1 MPRVYYTEVTE
12 RLGAAGNSAGRAY
25 AFVARQ
31 PSWFQRFLVGLV
43 LVTLFGIGLLIIIPL
58 LALGAVVVFVLF
70 VVAWI
75 QSLFAGAKRPG
86 GMMDKRENVRVR
98 DHSDT

>member
-12 RLGAAGNSAGRAY
+12 RLGTAGSRAGRAY
-25 AFVARQ
+25 AFIARQ
-31 PSWFQRFLVGLV
+31 PSWLQRFGAGLV
-43 LVTLFGIGLLIIIPL
+43 LVTLFGVGLLIIIPL

-75 QSLFAGAKRPG
+75 QSLFAGARRPG
-86 GMMDKRENVRVR
+86 AMLDKRENVRVR
-98 DHSDT
+98 DPSDA